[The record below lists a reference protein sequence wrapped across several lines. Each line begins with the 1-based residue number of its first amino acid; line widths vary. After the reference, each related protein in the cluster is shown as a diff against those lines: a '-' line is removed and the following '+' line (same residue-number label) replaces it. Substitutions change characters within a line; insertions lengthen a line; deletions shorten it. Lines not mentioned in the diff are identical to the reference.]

1 MKLCLA
7 CFKACEDS
15 AETCPHCSY
24 GSINYKQFS
33 NCLPIGAKLGGRFTV
48 GGVCSLTEEF
58 TSYYACDMQTYTRF
72 RIIEYAPRAL
82 IKTRKG
88 SEVVYLDEESK
99 NKAESFIS
107 KLTLLN
113 ISKQNSTA
121 CFEENSTYYIVE
133 TIRTATKPPQAPAP
147 APKPAKKANKKSA
160 KDIIRKIVL
169 VLCIVCIVISV
180 GYLLNYYVIEPL
192 RFAKRNQELAAMLD
206 STLPVDDPYYDPW
219 PDIKEKYPNIDFPE
233 GMNASFAELYALN
246 PEVAGKIVIDG
257 IDINFPV
264 MQTTD
269 NDKYLKMD
277 FDGNETNYGQPYF
290 DYRNS
295 LINENRNLIIYGH
308 NMRHDDKI
316 FGILEEYRDIETFK
330 SSPVIN
336 VSTLYGDYTYKIY
349 AVYIVNN
356 RSSDDISDKLIPNF
370 IDVSDE
376 GFSKYIEEIDKRKL
390 YTTGVDIN
398 ASDKILTLCTCC
410 YDFEDARLVV
420 VARQVR
426 GGESTE
432 VDTSLAQI
440 NSNPKYPQAYYD
452 AANLDNPYKNDENV
466 FAGY

>member
-1 MKLCLA
+1 
-7 CFKACEDS
+7 
-15 AETCPHCSY
+15 
-24 GSINYKQFS
+24 
-33 NCLPIGAKLGGRFTV
+33 
-48 GGVCSLTEEF
+48 
-58 TSYYACDMQTYTRF
+58 
-72 RIIEYAPRAL
+72 
-82 IKTRKG
+82 
-88 SEVVYLDEESK
+88 
-99 NKAESFIS
+99 
-107 KLTLLN
+107 
-113 ISKQNSTA
+113 
-121 CFEENSTYYIVE
+121 
-133 TIRTATKPPQAPAP
+133 
-147 APKPAKKANKKSA
+147 
-160 KDIIRKIVL
+160 
-169 VLCIVCIVISV
+169 
-180 GYLLNYYVIEPL
+180 
-192 RFAKRNQELAAMLD
+192 MLD

-269 NDKYLKMD
+269 NDKYLKTD

-316 FGILEEYRDIETFK
+316 FGMLEEYRDIETFK